1 MPKEIYPSSY
11 VCDCGKESHHSEN
24 TIREIK
30 EKSCRKPQTLIAD
43 DGEHEIKFDLGEMVA
58 MYCAKEQIEI
68 PAMNRSAG
76 ARGPRRARRLSPSGG
91 RAKSKREERVA
102 KMNGRIQKKDIAEE
116 LAQKM
121 NTSCETAE
129 EWMDRLFEILYE
141 SFKKGR
147 SVTLQGF
154 GGFYVKRKGKTMV
167 FRFNPS
173 QRLRL
178 LFGWSSTYKGDG

>member
-68 PAMNRSAG
+68 PAIY
-76 ARGPRRARRLSPSGG
+76 RALVVSMLNAKGKQWCSDLTQASDYAFFSGG
-91 RAKSKREERVA
+91 HQLIK
-102 KMNGRIQKKDIAEE
+102 
-116 LAQKM
+116 
-121 NTSCETAE
+121 
-129 EWMDRLFEILYE
+129 EIE
-141 SFKKGR
+141 
-147 SVTLQGF
+147 
-154 GGFYVKRKGKTMV
+154 
-167 FRFNPS
+167 
-173 QRLRL
+173 
-178 LFGWSSTYKGDG
+178 KGDG